1 MMGTQTL
8 DVAFVL
14 DDTPLLSR
22 KCDCGSEE
30 FRKIIFPES
39 SFALL
44 VDVVA
49 CPVCK
54 ANLREFHK
62 RRIEPFLD
70 NGLVLC
76 LACKKIFAL
85 V

>member
-1 MMGTQTL
+1 MIGTQTL
-8 DVAFVL
+8 TVTFVL

-44 VDVVA
+44 
-49 CPVCK
+49 
-54 ANLREFHK
+54 
-62 RRIEPFLD
+62 LD
-70 NGLVLC
+70 NGLVVC